1 VMVYLSSDWFCIDPS
16 SLNAV
21 IQASADRAPPLLEVA
36 AAIAAAPNLAP
47 LLGDQAPAGGADAA
61 WATEQHLGS
70 RCVMERTWQ
79 LSKKRKEPALQAV
92 PPYAC
97 RLL

>member
-1 VMVYLSSDWFCIDPS
+1 M
-16 SLNAV
+16 
-21 IQASADRAPPLLEVA
+21 A
-36 AAIAAAPNLAP
+36 AAIAAARNLAP

-70 RCVMERTWQ
+70 RCVMERILQ
-79 LSKKRKEPALQAV
+79 LSQMRKEPALQAV